1 MRMRTFIL
9 TLGIVVGLL
18 MIPALAA
25 AVQIPQINVD
35 IHEGGTRAWNPMWI
49 AIGVIGL
56 LLVAV
61 LFKMS
66 NRGSAR

>member
-1 MRMRTFIL
+1 MRTFIL
-9 TLGIVVGLL
+9 TLAIVVGLL
-18 MIPALAA
+18 IFPALAEA
-25 AVQIPQINVD
+25 AQIPQINVD
-35 IHEGGTRAWNPMWI
+35 IHEGGSRAWNPMWI

-56 LLVAV
+56 ILVAV

>member
-1 MRMRTFIL
+1 MRTFIL

-18 MIPALAA
+18 VFPALAEA
-25 AVQIPQINVD
+25 AQIPQINVD
-35 IHEGGTRAWNPMWI
+35 INEGGGPAWNPIWI

-56 LLVAV
+56 VLVAV

-66 NRGSAR
+66 NRGSGK

>member
-1 MRMRTFIL
+1 MRTARH
-9 TLGIVVGLL
+9 TLGLVVGLL
-18 MIPALAA
+18 MIPAT
-25 AVQIPQINVD
+25 AVAQKLPQINVD
-35 IHEGGTRAWNPMWI
+35 ITDNSGPSWNPMWI

-66 NRGSAR
+66 NRGGGR

>member
-1 MRMRTFIL
+1 MRTFIL
-9 TLGIVVGLL
+9 TLAVVVGLL
-18 MIPALAA
+18 IFPAIAEAA
-25 AVQIPQINVD
+25 QVPQINVD
-35 IHEGGTRAWNPMWI
+35 INDGSSPAWNPLWI

-66 NRGSAR
+66 NRGSGK

>member
-1 MRMRTFIL
+1 MRTLSL
-9 TLGIVVGLL
+9 TLATVVGLS
-18 MIPALAA
+18 LAVA
-25 AVQIPQINVD
+25 AQMPQINVD
-35 IHEGGTRAWNPMWI
+35 IHEGGGRTWNPMWV

-66 NRGSAR
+66 NRGGAR

>member
-1 MRMRTFIL
+1 MRTFIL

-18 MIPALAA
+18 VFPALAEA
-25 AVQIPQINVD
+25 AQIPQINVD
-35 IHEGGTRAWNPMWI
+35 INEGGSRAWNPMWI

-56 LLVAV
+56 ILVAV